1 MEEWRDIKGYE
12 GYYQISNIGRIKSLM
27 YRGLKRKT
35 PKIIKW
41 RVASNGYAQVI
52 LSVNNTQRRYSVH
65 RLVAL
70 HFIPNL
76 DNKPCINHKDE
87 NPLNNNV
94 ENLEWCTYS
103 YNTNYG
109 NCIEKIRKENIGKVG
124 SYPVIQQSLT
134 GDFIAEYSSIG
145 EASRATGIS
154 YTMIND
160 CCRGFKKDYKNNKIY
175 PCLQARGYKFK
186 FNKNNGN

>member
-1 MEEWRDIKGYE
+1 
-12 GYYQISNIGRIKSLM
+12 M
-27 YRGLKRKT
+27 YVLLHKDNT
-35 PKIIKW
+35 PSTFLI
-41 RVASNGYAQVI
+41 
-52 LSVNNTQRRYSVH
+52 H
-65 RLVAL
+65 RLVAQA
-70 HFIPNL
+70 FIDNPNNY
-76 DNKPCINHKDE
+76 DCINHKDE

-109 NCIEKIRKENIGKVG
+109 NCIEKIRRGNTGKVG

-186 FNKNNGN
+186 FNRNNGS